1 VLSVLLQFTVS
12 DYSFGIFWPLCCLP
26 FFSLQFL
33 ITPLVSFAHCVVCP
47 SSVYGFWVPLWY
59 LLAIVLSVLLQFT
72 VSDYPFGIFWP
83 LCCLPFFS
91 LQFLITP
98 LVSSNFSSKVLY
110 VLTFLLVWYFPWI
123 SDTYKT

>member
-1 VLSVLLQFTVS
+1 LLYKTHNSRCFVIPNVVKFDLLLFRCPCVTS
-12 DYSFGIFWPLCCLP
+12 TTEKSFIFDPIGKWINI
-26 FFSLQFL
+26 FL
-33 ITPLVSFAHCVVCP
+33 FHRN
-47 SSVYGFWVPLWY
+47 
-59 LLAIVLSVLLQFT
+59 
-72 VSDYPFGIFWP
+72 SDYPFGIFWP